1 MNRFHISF
9 ITEKCFQQTKGQ
21 FCLEK
26 FFRRNLNETIS
37 LSKIDVILKL
47 MAILANKIAL
57 FRFSQ
62 KLFVRGNW
70 PYESAKKNLNNFH
83 KYRWIKSKWFLF
95 EDNTKQLLSSKILK
109 LGKSYFV
116 FMPLITWSSRKKFPL
131 LYIISKQ
138 KSVLIF
144 GTSK

>member
-9 ITEKCFQQTKGQ
+9 ITGNCFQQTIGQ
-21 FCLEK
+21 FCLDK

-47 MAILANKIAL
+47 MSILANEIAL

-62 KLFVRGNW
+62 KLFVRGSW
-70 PYESAKKNLNNFH
+70 PYESAKKNLKHFH

-116 FMPLITWSSRKKFPL
+116 FMPLITWSTRKKFPL